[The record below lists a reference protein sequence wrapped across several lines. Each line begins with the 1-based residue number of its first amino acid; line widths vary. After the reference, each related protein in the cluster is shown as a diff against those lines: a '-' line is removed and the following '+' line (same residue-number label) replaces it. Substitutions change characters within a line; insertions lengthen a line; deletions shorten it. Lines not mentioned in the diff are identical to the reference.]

1 MLSTWLSNTSLKRL
15 NSENVDIDST
25 DLCKIYDIFLI
36 STVERGENCLIN
48 KAFLGLSQNFDKIR
62 YIDLGSLKTSAT
74 DDLQALNAYVTA
86 AKKVLIVLDPTAK
99 PDYVKNAIIVS
110 AKPNPTIFSRKDLRC
125 LSYQRHYLGNLDGI
139 DVGIHK
145 SLGEINK
152 NIAIAEPLLRSCQ
165 SLYFELS
172 SIKSTEF
179 SDFGN
184 NFNPVGLSILQSC
197 QIARYSGFSKSLQNI
212 TITDFRMD
220 SIAECHTIALWI
232 WYYLEGK
239 SLDTLTNTNLS
250 EDTTSYIVNSNTLD
264 TELQFIKENR
274 SERWWLV
281 NPSNLEDKIPC
292 MYEDYLAVIN
302 EDSEDKILELLK
314 SSENTLESH

>member
-36 STVERGENCLIN
+36 
-48 KAFLGLSQNFDKIR
+48 
-62 YIDLGSLKTSAT
+62 T

-212 TITDFRMD
+212 TITDFKMD

-232 WYYLEGK
+232 WYLK
-239 SLDTLTNTNLS
+239 TRHLILL
-250 EDTTSYIVNSNTLD
+250 
-264 TELQFIKENR
+264 
-274 SERWWLV
+274 
-281 NPSNLEDKIPC
+281 IP
-292 MYEDYLAVIN
+292 
-302 EDSEDKILELLK
+302 ILWIPNFSLLK
-314 SSENTLESH
+314 KIGVSAGG

>member
-36 STVERGENCLIN
+36 RTVERGENCLIN

-62 YIDLGSLKTSAT
+62 YIDLGSLKT
-74 DDLQALNAYVTA
+74 
-86 AKKVLIVLDPTAK
+86 

-212 TITDFRMD
+212 TITDFML
-220 SIAECHTIALWI
+220 IPILWI
-232 WYYLEGK
+232 PNF
-239 SLDTLTNTNLS
+239 S
-250 EDTTSYIVNSNTLD
+250 
-264 TELQFIKENR
+264 
-274 SERWWLV
+274 
-281 NPSNLEDKIPC
+281 
-292 MYEDYLAVIN
+292 
-302 EDSEDKILELLK
+302 LLK
-314 SSENTLESH
+314 KIGVSAGG